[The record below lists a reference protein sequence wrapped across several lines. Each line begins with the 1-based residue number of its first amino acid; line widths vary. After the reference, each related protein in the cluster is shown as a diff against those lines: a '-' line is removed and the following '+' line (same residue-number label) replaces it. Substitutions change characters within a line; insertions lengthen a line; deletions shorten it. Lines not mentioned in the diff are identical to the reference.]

1 MAGVRP
7 LFLSQHEIAPH
18 LLHWEGVFVRQAWQM
33 GADISP
39 ADTKVHPARMRDAVG
54 LGRCA
59 APGRNIGLKVTI
71 EQVDKGFAGEGLS
84 RTGHCLRGLHGPISR
99 DRYAILEY
107 GLCHRRGNTAVKA
120 GLQRN
125 KPGFHDRHE
134 TPDNALFW
142 YDLVAL
148 LGYWDTLDVVP
159 GTGFE
164 PAQAFAH

>member
-1 MAGVRP
+1 
-7 LFLSQHEIAPH
+7 
-18 LLHWEGVFVRQAWQM
+18 
-33 GADISP
+33 
-39 ADTKVHPARMRDAVG
+39 MRLAS
-54 LGRCA
+54 GRRA

-71 EQVDKGFAGEGLS
+71 EQIDKGFAGEGL
-84 RTGHCLRGLHGPISR
+84 
-99 DRYAILEY
+99 A
-107 GLCHRRGNTAVKA
+107 HRWGSAVVKP

-125 KPGFHDRHE
+125 KPGFHDNHE
-134 TPDNALFW
+134 TPNNALFW